1 MEFEKFTKTFKEAL
15 EKELEGAGIDLTEKD
30 VVKPN
35 HSYHALVIS
44 SGGQGLT
51 IDIERAFN
59 CYQHGSSIEELCIS
73 AKDSINDAFN
83 SKFSG
88 FAKEL
93 LELFNDYDKVK
104 ACLTTEIISIE
115 RNSEYLETIP
125 YTKISEDLAEIY
137 RIIPSSDENSTFST
151 IVSNVMLKN
160 FGITVEQLRRDA
172 LKNATEKEAPV
183 VDGILELLKSM
194 GADQETI
201 KNASSPFLVAS
212 VSGRTNG
219 AKVLGYPGF
228 LESTAEKL
236 DDSFWVIPSSIHEI
250 LILPEGMFA
259 VTPQDLQELIKQVND
274 SAVDEEDIL
283 SYKLYHYDMGSQ
295 LLETADTYRNRTV
308 SECI

>member
-15 EKELEGAGIDLTEKD
+15 EKELEGTGIDLTEKD
-30 VVKPN
+30 MAKPN
-35 HSYHALVIS
+35 HSYHALLAS
-44 SGGQGLT
+44 TDEQGLT
-51 IDIERAFN
+51 IDVERAFSR
-59 CYQHGSSIEELCIS
+59 YQRGSSIEELCIN

-83 SKFSG
+83 RGKFLK
-88 FAKEL
+88 FAK
-93 LELFNDYDKVK
+93 ELFNDYDKAK
-104 ACLTTEIISIE
+104 SYLTTEIVSIE
-115 RNSEYLETIP
+115 RNSEYLETVP

-137 RIIPSSDENSTFST
+137 RIILSSNEDSTSSAV
-151 IVSNVMLKN
+151 VSDAMLKK

-172 LKNATEKEAPV
+172 LKNAMEKETPV
-183 VDGILELLKSM
+183 VDGILGLLKSM

-212 VSGRTNG
+212 VSGKNHG

-228 LESTAEKL
+228 LESTAERL
-236 DDSFWVIPSSIHEI
+236 DNSFWIIPSSIHEV
-250 LILPEGMFA
+250 LILPEGMPA
-259 VTPQDLQELIKQVND
+259 VTPQDLQEMIKQVND
-274 SAVDEEDIL
+274 TEVDEEDIL